1 MGGKWVE
8 ILKELA
14 IRHASRIFVQ
24 SRHAP
29 GGGLYFLR
37 SFEAAAWSFDAEAIT
52 TPVEDMGSKLQ
63 NIQGSIQ

>member
-37 SFEAAAWSFDAEAIT
+37 SFEAAA
-52 TPVEDMGSKLQ
+52 
-63 NIQGSIQ
+63 